1 MRRHLTAEHS
11 GHPAISVRLT
21 RIRLRTRRGEIPQED
36 HPQARDRDLQIDAQD
51 QRSIIVSTPIA
62 QRRSLRRTR
71 SPLQLAGRLTRLGAY
86 TRHRHTLSLL
96 LCIAGGL
103 EQYSNRHQRP
113 HQRSFL
119 AASLH
124 CPRNFLVQ
132 LLRYR
137 QKQLFQGNHILE
149 QGLLFGLRVHSGTRR
164 LREV

>member
-11 GHPAISVRLT
+11 GHPDISVRLT
-21 RIRLRTRRGEIPQED
+21 RTRLRTRRGEIPQED
-36 HPQARDRDLQIDAQD
+36 HPQVRDHDLQIDAQD
-51 QRSIIVSTPIA
+51 QRSIIASTPIV
-62 QRRSLRRTR
+62 QRRSPRKTR
-71 SPLQLAGRLTRLGAY
+71 KPLQLAGRLTCLGAY
-86 TRHRHTLSLL
+86 TRHRHTLSPS

-103 EQYSNRHQRP
+103 ERHSSRPQRP
-113 HQRSFL
+113 RQKSFL

-137 QKQLFQGNHILE
+137 QKHLLE